1 MSADFWAERTVTAR
15 KPHRCEECRETIHP
29 GEKYAR
35 VAQMYEG
42 DFSAYPLCVVCHACI
57 PHADYTKHEFEYN
70 ISDMLEWYRD
80 ELRDVPGAKLPEPE
94 PVDDRTLPMFG
105 AENAPRVVKPTYR
118 EELLRLCNLLRKER
132 GMTPL
137 EVGK

>member
-1 MSADFWAERTVTAR
+1 MNADFWTERTVTAR
-15 KPHRCEECRETIHP
+15 KPHRCESCRETIAV
-29 GEKYAR
+29 GEKYVR
-35 VAQMYEG
+35 VAQKYEG
-42 DFSAYPLCVVCHACI
+42 CFWAYRLCVVCYVCI
-57 PHADYTKHEFEYN
+57 PRCDYSKHEVEYN
-70 ISDMLEWYRD
+70 VRDMLEWYRE
-80 ELRDVPGAKLPEPE
+80 ELRDVPGAELPEPE

-132 GMTPL
+132 GLTPI

>member
-1 MSADFWAERTVTAR
+1 MNADFWTERTVTAR
-15 KPHRCEECRETIHP
+15 KLHRCESCRETIKP
-29 GEKYAR
+29 GDKYVR
-35 VAQMYEG
+35 VAQKYEG
-42 DFSAYPLCVVCHACI
+42 DFSAYPMCVVCHSCI
-57 PHADYTKHEFEYN
+57 PQCDYSKHEVEYN
-70 ISDMLEWYRD
+70 ISDMLEWYRE
-80 ELRDVPGAKLPEPE
+80 ELRDVPGAELPEPE

-137 EVGK
+137 EVIR